1 MQTESQASFIVNGSQ
16 CVVSE
21 IVEVLFVLTP
31 DSIAAELLSILV
43 AAQHYLVKL
52 AVERLMTLR
61 ISIIQFLQFLI
72 FGIMSGVVF

>member
-1 MQTESQASFIVNGSQ
+1 MNGSQ

-21 IVEVLFVLTP
+21 IIEILFVFAP
-31 DSIAAELLSILV
+31 DSIAAEVFSILV
-43 AAQHYLVKL
+43 AVQYYLVKL

-72 FGIMSGVVF
+72 LSIMSGVVF